1 MKKFAGIVRF
11 GLSTASGFCEGVK
24 HEYIYQGH
32 GNAEGGNMPFVILV
46 VWFIVSIV
54 ARAFEV
60 ISTADAYIGMTIL
73 LAAIYIECAIERKK

>member
-1 MKKFAGIVRF
+1 
-11 GLSTASGFCEGVK
+11 
-24 HEYIYQGH
+24 
-32 GNAEGGNMPFVILV
+32 MPFVILV